1 MRTKNDF
8 VSCRKVICFMGLNSF
23 QLKWIAIITMLIDH
37 VGAVLFPYEM
47 GFRIIGRISF
57 PIFCFLIVE
66 GFFHTR
72 DVKRY
77 MLRLFIFALI
87 SEIPYDLAFYDRVWF
102 QERQNVFFTLFLG
115 VLLLYFL
122 ERSNGILPKLGEV
135 FFVMY
140 MAGFLCTDYGGRG
153 ILLIVI
159 YYVLRERKKAALGAG
174 AVWNFLY
181 GWQRIQNYGIFAAFF
196 LAFYNGKR
204 GARIKYF
211 FYVFYPAHLLIL
223 FCLKGCLSGNY

>member
-1 MRTKNDF
+1 M
-8 VSCRKVICFMGLNSF
+8 
-23 QLKWIAIITMLIDH
+23 
-37 VGAVLFPYEM
+37 
-47 GFRIIGRISF
+47 
-57 PIFCFLIVE
+57 
-66 GFFHTR
+66 
-72 DVKRY
+72 
-77 MLRLFIFALI
+77 
-87 SEIPYDLAFYDRVWF
+87 
-102 QERQNVFFTLFLG
+102 FFTLFLG

-122 ERSNGILPKLGEV
+122 ERSNGILPKFGEV

-140 MAGFLCTDYGGRG
+140 MAEFLCTDYGGRG

-159 YYVLRERKKAALGAG
+159 YYVLRERKKAALSAG

-204 GARIKYF
+204 GAGIKYF